1 MKISTYLHSIDD
13 LSEHLEPLIFQVHG
27 TSVHGGEFS
36 GHNAVD
42 GQHHHQHRHTFG
54 HTEKGALHRTAPVL
68 VFWVNQLLLL
78 SAFSTCNANG
88 GKVKSL
94 S

>member
-13 LSEHLEPLIFQVHG
+13 LSEHLEPLIFQVHS

-42 GQHHHQHRHTFG
+42 GQHHHQHHHTFG
-54 HTEKGALHRTAPVL
+54 HTEKKGALYRTTLVW

-78 SAFSTCNANG
+78 STFPTCNAN
-88 GKVKSL
+88 VR
-94 S
+94 